1 MIVTST
7 YRNIRPGAGGGAQSG
22 RMPLVQVSMRAG
34 RSPEKIRKMISAV
47 TAAVA
52 DSLDAPAPSI
62 RVIVTEVPWT
72 HWATG
77 DVTLEEKDGPQPTGT
92 AS

>member
-1 MIVTST
+1 
-7 YRNIRPGAGGGAQSG
+7 
-22 RMPLVQVSMRAG
+22 MPLVQVSVREG
-34 RSPEKIRKMISAV
+34 RPPERIRKMISAV

-52 DSLDAPAPSI
+52 DSLDAPKESI

-77 DVTLEEKDGPQPTGT
+77 DVTLEEKDGPGGGGVP
-92 AS
+92 S